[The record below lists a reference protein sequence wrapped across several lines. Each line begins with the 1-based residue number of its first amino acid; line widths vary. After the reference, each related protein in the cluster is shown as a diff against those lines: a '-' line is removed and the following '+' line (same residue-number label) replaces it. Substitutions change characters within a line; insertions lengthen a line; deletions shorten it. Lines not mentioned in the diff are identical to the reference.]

1 LEHELLGLLVQNLD
15 RLDEKEEADRQ
26 GIFKILGIV
35 ENLLSLDPA
44 LAKPMAVDTQ
54 LAPWL
59 LKRIQSKEFDS
70 NRGYASEIIS
80 ILLQENTGKKV
91 ISALS
96 VSFFL

>member
-1 LEHELLGLLVQNLD
+1 MEHELLELLVQNLE
-15 RLDEKEEADRQ
+15 RLDEKEESDRQ

-44 LAKPMAVDTQ
+44 LARRMAVDTQ

-80 ILLQENTGKKV
+80 ILLQENTGKE
-91 ISALS
+91 
-96 VSFFL
+96 

>member
-1 LEHELLGLLVQNLD
+1 MGLLVQNLD